1 MRRHAVA
8 SAIHGLTTR
17 VMRERGED
25 RASKLFRAGLTHI
38 QQFISEEKITIFSVC
53 TGYVSK

>member
-8 SAIHGLTTR
+8 PAIHGLTTR

-38 QQFISEEKITIFSVC
+38 QQFISEEKITIFNVYTVYVC
-53 TGYVSK
+53 K

>member
-8 SAIHGLTTR
+8 SAIHGLTMR

-38 QQFISEEKITIFSVC
+38 QQFISEEKITIFNVYTVYVC
-53 TGYVSK
+53 K

>member
-1 MRRHAVA
+1 MKRHVIA

-25 RASKLFRAGLTHI
+25 RASELFRAGLTHI
-38 QQFISEEKITIFSVC
+38 QQFISEEKITIFNVC
-53 TGYVSK
+53 TVYISK